1 MFTLVGLLQ
10 KLPKKR
16 PLTWENRVNLK
27 SQKFFE
33 KLRSRKS
40 ILEECG
46 TISAQVQSKSPARW
60 LLPRKQTM
68 FCKKSTLSL
77 LAVNLQQEEANRC
90 RLPGILSETCTSG
103 HFPKTGVNIC
113 FDFEYQCLETS
124 KKNEIKML
132 VESPGEPLLTF

>member
-27 SQKFFE
+27 SQKLFE

-40 ILEECG
+40 VLEERG

-60 LLPRKQTM
+60 LLHRKQTM

-77 LAVNLQQEEANRC
+77 LAVNLQQEEAIWC
-90 RLPGILSETCTSG
+90 HLPGILS
-103 HFPKTGVNIC
+103 
-113 FDFEYQCLETS
+113 
-124 KKNEIKML
+124 
-132 VESPGEPLLTF
+132 